1 MTISLTCACGA
12 RLEIDETFAG
22 QTVNCPDCQRPIKTP
37 RAERPGLQT
46 SGFALVSLVLALVG
60 AFTILG
66 TLLAV
71 VFGALG
77 LRDIARRPEAVT
89 GKGFAVTGIA
99 LGLVLT
105 AVTAFALTSAELF
118 GTPTNNLVSRFQ
130 WAGKLEYPEG
140 DEVVRRVERFA
151 IKRPEPRAR
160 WGVKRVEAADQFELQ
175 HAPSDLL
182 MVNVDEDAHL
192 LCYAEPGGRD
202 DLKDCLDKVLED
214 FRKRDRAGIFTAG
227 KPTSRS
233 GTLTVIEPAVTLK
246 PLGNLESRQVVVD
259 KSLAGQRRRFI
270 IRVVKSA
277 DDTDMY
283 ALIGGAHVGHF
294 DQVKDALT
302 KSMNS
307 LRILD
312 HDRAEP

>member
-46 SGFALVSLVLALVG
+46 SGFALVSLILALVG

-105 AVTAFALTSAELF
+105 AVTGFALTSAELF
-118 GTPTNNLVSRFQ
+118 GTPTNNLMTRFQ
-130 WAGKLEYPEG
+130 WAGKLEYPGGEEVIRRAEG
-140 DEVVRRVERFA
+140 YA
-151 IKRPEPRAR
+151 IKRPEPRDR
-160 WGVKRVEAADQFELQ
+160 WGVKRSERLEDKHVWE
-175 HAPSDLL
+175 DLL
-182 MVNVDEDAHL
+182 MVNVDEDAYL
-192 LCYAEPGGRD
+192 LCYAETGGRD

-214 FRKRDRAGIFTAG
+214 FRKRDRAGIFSAG
-227 KPTSRS
+227 KPTTRS

-270 IRVVKSA
+270 VRVVKSA
-277 DDTDMY
+277 DDTVMY
-283 ALIGGAHVGHF
+283 ALIGGARVSHF
-294 DQVKDALT
+294 DQLRDALT